1 MLARDLVY
9 YMLAAVYLF
18 VCFMLCNNR
27 IVNEYSYA
35 LRHPHRVS
43 LLRFVW
49 MLLVYVQRTNPT
61 IASTRFLLN
70 SLLFA
75 QFVVAFVYV
84 ICICNGIARRS
95 HRSLS
100 SLNPNGIERLDETI
114 CRLGLFLFIML
125 KEFVYYW
132 PVWVLVSRINFW

>member
-100 SLNPNGIERLDETI
+100 SLNPNGIGWNYMPFRVV
-114 CRLGLFLFIML
+114 
-125 KEFVYYW
+125 FVYNAER
-132 PVWVLVSRINFW
+132 VCLLLASLGFSFKN